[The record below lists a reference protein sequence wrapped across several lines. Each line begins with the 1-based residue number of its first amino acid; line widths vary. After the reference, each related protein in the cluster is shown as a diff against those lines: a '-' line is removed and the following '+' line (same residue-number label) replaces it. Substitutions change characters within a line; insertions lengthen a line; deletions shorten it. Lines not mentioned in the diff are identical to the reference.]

1 MDRPRAFHLYNFGEH
16 NIIGDE
22 RPHKTRGIATHFYE
36 RALWIGVKWVFTV
49 AWSVAEFMIILA
61 FSRPLIPRDLISP
74 GSFCWR
80 NGTGIH
86 LDGTVEPFTPNRQ
99 LACSRVGS

>member
-1 MDRPRAFHLYNFGEH
+1 MISIYTTLWKMLEH

-22 RPHKTRGIATHFYE
+22 KPHKTGGIATHFYE

-49 AWSVAEFMIILA
+49 ALSVTGSMIILA
-61 FSRPLIPRDLISP
+61 FSHPLTQRDLIALS
-74 GSFCWR
+74 SFCWQ

-86 LDGTVEPFTPNRQ
+86 
-99 LACSRVGS
+99 